1 MSETIRLLEDHKTEK
16 FFDSGLSN
24 DFFGYDTKSTGNKS
38 KNKQV
43 ELHQT
48 ETLLQK
54 KQQNEKITY
63 RMGENSSKPSTWE
76 QVNSQNIGLAKKFI
90 QVFPHDKRNLCNSIA
105 KETNKNSLIKKWA
118 KDLNWHFPH
127 RKHTDRQ

>member
-1 MSETIRLLEDHKTEK
+1 MSETIRLPEDHKTEK

-63 RMGENSSKPSTWE
+63 RMGENSSKPS
-76 QVNSQNIGLAKKFI
+76 I
-90 QVFPHDKRNLCNSIA
+90 
-105 KETNKNSLIKKWA
+105 
-118 KDLNWHFPH
+118 
-127 RKHTDRQ
+127 